1 MIVASRIESI
11 PVYTHTCTLALY
23 FPPSN
28 TQLDHTL
35 IVLLQNVSQG
45 NIIHTRCI
53 ALVYEL
59 KVKLIQSNLV
69 DDNKFLSLTD

>member
-1 MIVASRIESI
+1 MLWYNSLISRPLTIKDNLFYIPAYWLMIVASRIESI

-35 IVLLQNVSQG
+35 IVLL
-45 NIIHTRCI
+45 
-53 ALVYEL
+53 
-59 KVKLIQSNLV
+59 
-69 DDNKFLSLTD
+69 